1 MHLKFKAGIPI
12 IKSILLRENMNFL
25 RISFALQE
33 LFHMEQ
39 NLNAMAKPDLF
50 VRIEEIFI
58 ILASK
63 NG

>member
-1 MHLKFKAGIPI
+1 MHLKFKAEIPI

-25 RISFALQE
+25 RISFIWQE
-33 LFHMEQ
+33 LLHKEQ

-58 ILASK
+58 ILDK
-63 NG
+63 